1 MNKKNIVENLR
12 KNLSKINDIR
22 LVPSK
27 HRGKDSD
34 WSLSFEH
41 EEGEE
46 LDTLVN
52 IFGLRRD
59 KRLEN
64 LFASATS
71 GDGNELSRFLTLHS
85 SSLLAFL
92 CFSHIN
98 KDCPIKICDTE
109 YVEVMFELK
118 NDVIDPSF
126 GKPSNIDVVL
136 LNEDRS
142 EVLFLES
149 KFTEY
154 LNGGRAYL
162 SPERY
167 EKFFNHLQQSK
178 GTILNFKASYME
190 IRHRPY
196 INHPAGYKTS
206 EYCLHQGDKTAG
218 YLGGVKQ
225 AFSHLLGIAT
235 GPAQIQTETNNHYG
249 RIFNDVR
256 KITFATIVYNCD
268 EKKFDSYSRLYNSVF
283 RKENEEVIKR
293 SMRKVVDQSNYI
305 DKLTIYPSLLTYQE
319 IFSDYPLPHRVRD
332 FYNFNQHSHA

>member
-1 MNKKNIVENLR
+1 MNKKNIVANLSQ
-12 KNLSKINDIR
+12 NLSKINDIR

-27 HRGKDSD
+27 HRDKDSD

-41 EEGEE
+41 EEGKE

-52 IFGLRRD
+52 IFGLRLD

-71 GDGNELSRFLTLHS
+71 GDGNELSRILTLHS

-109 YVEVMFELK
+109 YVEVLFEVK
-118 NDVIDPSF
+118 NDVIDPSL

-142 EVLFLES
+142 EILFLES

-167 EKFFNHLQQSK
+167 EKFFNHLLKSR
-178 GTILNFKASYME
+178 GATFNFK
-190 IRHRPY
+190 
-196 INHPAGYKTS
+196 
-206 EYCLHQGDKTAG
+206 
-218 YLGGVKQ
+218 
-225 AFSHLLGIAT
+225 
-235 GPAQIQTETNNHYG
+235 
-249 RIFNDVR
+249 
-256 KITFATIVYNCD
+256 
-268 EKKFDSYSRLYNSVF
+268 
-283 RKENEEVIKR
+283 
-293 SMRKVVDQSNYI
+293 
-305 DKLTIYPSLLTYQE
+305 
-319 IFSDYPLPHRVRD
+319 LPRM
-332 FYNFNQHSHA
+332 